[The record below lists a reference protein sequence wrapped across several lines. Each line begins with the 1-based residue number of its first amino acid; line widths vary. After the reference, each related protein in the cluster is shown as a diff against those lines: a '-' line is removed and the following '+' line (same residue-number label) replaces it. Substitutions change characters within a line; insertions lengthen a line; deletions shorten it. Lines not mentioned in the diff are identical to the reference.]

1 MAASLTV
8 SWKKIIEHLR
18 IFFKELFHCFSVKP
32 QLPILV
38 KQNIDYNVGN
48 KQDSPNISV
57 KTLSAYFSLL
67 LTKLLKQW

>member
-8 SWKKIIEHLR
+8 SWKKQLNIWEYFSR
-18 IFFKELFHCFSVKP
+18 NFFSFSVKP
-32 QLPILV
+32 ELPMLV
-38 KQNIDYNVGN
+38 KQNIDNNIGN

-57 KTLSAYFSLL
+57 KILSAYFSLL